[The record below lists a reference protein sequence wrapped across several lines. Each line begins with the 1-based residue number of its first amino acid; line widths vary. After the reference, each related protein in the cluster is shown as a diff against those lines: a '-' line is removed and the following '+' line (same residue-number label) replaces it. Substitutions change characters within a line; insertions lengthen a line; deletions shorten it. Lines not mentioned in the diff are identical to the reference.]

1 MTTDNAERTTQII
14 AVLAAMI
21 CLTCTTDHTRR
32 GYLRTIATTYDEP
45 PRPVIVI
52 PGFGVTRL
60 LDPVRNRY
68 VWGTAHATVQR
79 GFEDDLDLPV
89 DADGRIGHDRLI
101 PRGYVGS
108 RGPVNI
114 GWQLMEGLRKF
125 GRYTPERNLFGFQYD
140 WRLRAR
146 ESAAILDALVDRVR
160 GGGKVDL
167 VTHSAG
173 AIVALTYI
181 KLAGGAS
188 KVQHLVLIA
197 PTQRGVI
204 DAFRVIARPERFLR
218 RVFTPAMVLTW
229 PSVPELLPDDG
240 RFLVDERGQPID
252 RDLWQ
257 PAGWLGIV
265 PPAMDRAFGRSLAD
279 ARAFRDELAHSP
291 MPKNVEVTVIAGD
304 CVATAHRVLMRRDGS
319 FAFYPGELRAEERS
333 LGQILFEPGDGTVPA
348 TSSDTGHDA
357 LLFCDGHQ
365 GIAADPSVHRSIIR
379 TLREQ
384 PRR

>member
-1 MTTDNAERTTQII
+1 MTTDNRQPTTHRI
-14 AVLAAMI
+14 AALAAILCFM
-21 CLTCTTDHTRR
+21 CTTDHTRR
-32 GYLRTIATTYDEP
+32 GYLRTIASTYDEP
-45 PRPVIVI
+45 SRPVIVI

-68 VWGTAHATVQR
+68 VWGTAHSTVQR

-89 DADGRIGHDRLI
+89 DAEGRIGHDRLI
-101 PRGYVGS
+101 PSGYVGS

-125 GRYTPERNLFGFQYD
+125 GRYTPERNVFGFQYD

-146 ESAAILDALVDRVR
+146 ENAAKLDELVDRVR

-188 KVQHLVLIA
+188 KVEHLVLVA

-204 DAFRVIARPERFLR
+204 DAFRVIVRPERFIR

-229 PSVPELLPDDG
+229 PAVPELLPDDG
-240 RFLVDERGQPID
+240 RFLVDDHGHPID

-257 PAGWLGIV
+257 PQSWRGIV
-265 PPAMDRAFGRSLAD
+265 PPSMDRGFARSIAD
-279 ARAFRDELAHSP
+279 ARSFRDELARQP

-304 CVATAHRVLMRRDGS
+304 CVATARRVLMRRDGS
-319 FAFYPGELRAEERS
+319 FVFYPGELRTDERS
-333 LGQILFEPGDGTVPA
+333 LERTLFEPGDGTVPV
-348 TSSDTGHDA
+348 TSSDADHDA

-365 GIAADPSVHRSIIR
+365 GIAADPSVHRAIIR

-384 PRR
+384 ARR

>member
-1 MTTDNAERTTQII
+1 MTVAI
-14 AVLAAMI
+14 LA
-21 CLTCTTDHTRR
+21 LTCTTDRTRR
-32 GYLRTIATTYDEP
+32 GYLHTIASTYDEP

-68 VWGTAHATVQR
+68 VWGTAHSTVQR
-79 GFEDDLDLPV
+79 GFPDDLDLPV
-89 DADGRIGHDRLI
+89 DAEGRIGHDRLI

-125 GRYTPERNLFGFQYD
+125 GRYTPERNVFGFQYD
-140 WRLRAR
+140 WRLRAV
-146 ESAAILDALVDRVR
+146 ENAAKLDQLVDQVR

-188 KVQHLVLIA
+188 KVDHLVLIA
-197 PTQRGVI
+197 PTRRGVV
-204 DAFRVIARPERFLR
+204 DAFRVIVRPERFIR

-229 PSVPELLPDDG
+229 PAVPELLPDDG
-240 RFLVDERGQPID
+240 RFLVDEQGHPID
-252 RDLWQ
+252 RDLWR
-257 PAGWLGIV
+257 PDGWRGIV
-265 PPAMDRAFGRSLAD
+265 PPSIDRAFARSLAD
-279 ARAFRDELAHSP
+279 ARAFRDELDRRP
-291 MPKNVEVTVIAGD
+291 MPKNVDVTVIAGD
-304 CVATAHRVLMRRDGS
+304 CVATTRRVLMRGDGS
-319 FAFYPGELRAEERS
+319 FVFYPGELRPSERS
-333 LGQILFEPGDGTVPA
+333 LEKILFEPGDGTVPVS
-348 TSSDTGHDA
+348 SSDADHDA

-365 GIAADPSVHRSIIR
+365 GIAADPSVHRAIIR
-379 TLREQ
+379 KLREQ
-384 PRR
+384 ARR

>member
-1 MTTDNAERTTQII
+1 M
-14 AVLAAMI
+14 AALTVAI
-21 CLTCTTDHTRR
+21 LSLTCTTDHTRR

-45 PRPVIVI
+45 PRPVIII

-125 GRYTPERNLFGFQYD
+125 GRYTPERNVFGFQYD

-146 ESAAILDALVDRVR
+146 ESAALLDALVDRVR

-265 PPAMDRAFGRSLAD
+265 PPAMDRAFARSLAD

-319 FAFYPGELRAEERS
+319 FVLYPGELRAEERW
-333 LGQILFEPGDGTVPA
+333 LEQILFEPGDGTVPA
-348 TSSDTGHDA
+348 TSSDAGHDA